1 MTIAG
6 KPGDELGERD
16 HEQYNETGAVEEID
30 MRKFLGVIERG
41 EGNFSAYCPD
51 LPGCVATGAAI
62 RMHRQGMAEDNADPP
77 ISEAVSV
84 TFVTA

>member
-30 MRKFLGVIERG
+30 MRKFLGVIEKGGSTGFRVG
-41 EGNFSAYCPD
+41 Q
-51 LPGCVATGAAI
+51 VAKFDKVA
-62 RMHRQGMAEDNADPP
+62 GMRLSPP
-77 ISEAVSV
+77 R
-84 TFVTA
+84 